1 MELKVLFRE
10 VYTIKVV
17 LLFFFFFDIMYR
29 RIWGEQMM
37 GQFSSMRG
45 NLVNLFK
52 SMIIDWVLFEIYCD
66 IFVFSLLLL
75 LFTNKGTEVQLFF
88 VYWEKH
94 HCLPLSPSQP

>member
-1 MELKVLFRE
+1 
-10 VYTIKVV
+10 
-17 LLFFFFFDIMYR
+17 MYQ

-66 IFVFSLLLL
+66 IFVFSLLLFL
-75 LFTNKGTEVQLFF
+75 LTRVQKYSLFCLLEEAPLFTPESFPTMTQIVLYIACNMQSSFF
-88 VYWEKH
+88 LDAYEE
-94 HCLPLSPSQP
+94 